1 MSALKRIAV
10 FILAGVALPV
20 NADGPVSI
28 DPEMF
33 FTQLYEK
40 TCLKEAA
47 DFSML
52 KSKFEEAKVSELEK
66 KNASL
71 FLQNKPGTVW
81 IIPNVVGDYLVS
93 INKAGHCSVY
103 TRNININ
110 DIERGFIE
118 LLEKA
123 EGDFTLEKV
132 QDETGQTKNGPAHF
146 ISYTRTYTANN
157 SHQKF
162 TLVTTT
168 APGAEVQA
176 QATVEALIE

>member
-10 FILAGVALPV
+10 FMLAGIAFPAS
-20 NADGPVSI
+20 ADGPVSI

-47 DFSML
+47 DFSHL
-52 KSKFEEAKVSELEK
+52 KEKFKEANVAELEK

-71 FLQNKPGTVW
+71 FLQKKPGTVW

-93 INKAGHCSVY
+93 INDAGNCSVY
-103 TRNININ
+103 TRGININ

-118 LLEKA
+118 LLEKTA
-123 EGDFTLEKV
+123 GDFTLEKV

-146 ISYTRTYTANN
+146 ISYSRTYTANN